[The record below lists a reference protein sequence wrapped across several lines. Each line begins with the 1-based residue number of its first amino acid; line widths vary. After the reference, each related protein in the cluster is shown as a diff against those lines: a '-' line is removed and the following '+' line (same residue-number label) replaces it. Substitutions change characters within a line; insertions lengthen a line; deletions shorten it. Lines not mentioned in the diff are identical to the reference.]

1 VTVAHRQA
9 VSHAKRDHAR
19 VAITRP
25 ARSSAAQDAAAAISL
40 ASPTWRLSYEVSISV
55 LGIVIGCVRVL
66 ALEL

>member
-40 ASPTWRLSYEVSISV
+40 DSATWRLSCEVSISV
-55 LGIVIGCVRVL
+55 VGIVIGCVRAL